1 MICCRGEGCGGP
13 AARIPWESNIRRV
26 SAIWL
31 EKLEQLMI
39 SYNLPIIIATKYSK
53 PLPTKPTEKV
63 ACHFPKMPQYMLFL
77 KEKSTN
83 HQFNGFPPPR
93 CASAA
98 DFRSLRFVVLG
109 GESGFS
115 KWKLTISTASV
126 FYLAFCRETMQLFGY
141 CTAETKL
148 SWTTF
153 RLKKIIETWIL
164 GLSQHF
170 AFCPHDPRDSEGKI
184 HPTHWGPRGKKFSHD
199 IGEAAQANHLNH
211 RGEKTHATLPQVDA
225 AWLSCPQKNLWKEP
239 LVLKKIS
246 FQSNLLIKIGSPQ
259 RS

>member
-1 MICCRGEGCGGP
+1 
-13 AARIPWESNIRRV
+13 
-26 SAIWL
+26 
-31 EKLEQLMI
+31 
-39 SYNLPIIIATKYSK
+39 
-53 PLPTKPTEKV
+53 
-63 ACHFPKMPQYMLFL
+63 MPQYMLFL
-77 KEKSTN
+77 KENSTN
-83 HQFNGFPPPR
+83 HQFNGFPPLR
-93 CASAA
+93 CASAHR
-98 DFRSLRFVVLG
+98 FQIIEVRGLRR

-115 KWKLTISTASV
+115 TWKLTISTASV

-211 RGEKTHATLPQVDA
+211 RGKKHMQLCHRLMQHGFHVPKKPLKRTIGAEKDLISIKSAHQN
-225 AWLSCPQKNLWKEP
+225 WISS
-239 LVLKKIS
+239 KI
-246 FQSNLLIKIGSPQ
+246 LIKPGDQ
-259 RS
+259 KRSTLMLGHWKKPPSRNITSHHLSRQAKSKTCHGTRK

>member
-109 GESGFS
+109 GESGFFQMKTDNFNS
-115 KWKLTISTASV
+115 FSV
-126 FYLAFCRETMQLFGY
+126 LPCFLQGN
-141 CTAETKL
+141 
-148 SWTTF
+148 
-153 RLKKIIETWIL
+153 
-164 GLSQHF
+164 H
-170 AFCPHDPRDSEGKI
+170 
-184 HPTHWGPRGKKFSHD
+184 
-199 IGEAAQANHLNH
+199 ANFWVLH
-211 RGEKTHATLPQVDA
+211 RG
-225 AWLSCPQKNLWKEP
+225 
-239 LVLKKIS
+239 
-246 FQSNLLIKIGSPQ
+246 SNCHGQFSA
-259 RS
+259 